1 MPRYNYTCDVC
12 DIFFETSHSM
22 QEKLTT
28 CKVCEGETLRRI
40 PSLPF
45 RSTVPKQKAGAI
57 VKDFIESTREE
68 ILQQKREM
76 TKGHLDE

>member
-1 MPRYNYTCDVC
+1 
-12 DIFFETSHSM
+12 M

-45 RSTVPKQKAGAI
+45 RSAVPKQKAGAI